1 MANPDDTGVVVDF
14 SRFSGLRER
23 HRAFLARQ
31 PRAAMPSAGVIEG
44 QVVAAADAR
53 IVPVV
58 ARADIDPEL
67 RPGPAR
73 RGKPWGADGLRPL
86 PPRP

>member
-1 MANPDDTGVVVDF
+1 MASPDDTGVVVDF
-14 SRFSGLRER
+14 TRFSALRER

-31 PRAAMPSAGVIEG
+31 PRTPMASARTIEG
-44 QVVAAADAR
+44 RLAPTADAK
-53 IVPVV
+53 IGAVV
-58 ARADIDPEL
+58 ARADIDPAL